1 LQKAGESKLGFNL
14 KRFFNFFRLLMK
26 SRRAALGMSLLVL
39 SVIVALL
46 SPIAYPLDPQR
57 TIVGGQFA
65 QPEWVMAFPE
75 GYYLSKNMVVI
86 NNPGFT
92 SPAALQEWSYAY
104 NQSQLSN
111 ISFSWS
117 SSGSDVK
124 SGSLQ
129 ISSASSSPAT
139 VNVTKTFHY
148 PYNGPPQKFVG
159 SFAVKAD
166 GASPSQ
172 PVQVKL
178 FVNTADRHYTFWSTN
193 ITQDG
198 QWLSP
203 KYSLD
208 STAEDF
214 RATLGLKGTTG
225 LTASS
230 VIFSSITDYT
240 FGFQA
245 TFYGPSKI
253 NVDNVNLKLYG
264 SAYGLLGTD
273 DLGNDLLAQNTWG
286 ARISLTVG
294 LLASFIGI
302 SLGLIVGLI
311 AGYKTGLVDE
321 VLMRTTDMVLV
332 IPALPLLLV
341 LIAVLGASIFN
352 IILVIGFL
360 GWMGFARII
369 RAQVLTLKERPFV
382 EAAKAAGAGT
392 RQILTRHVF
401 PNIISLTY
409 VNLAL
414 TVPAA
419 ILTESALAFLGLFD
433 PNTIS
438 WGRILD
444 NAEVAGSLSVWWWVI
459 PPGLGI
465 AIVSV
470 SFVLIGYALDEIF
483 NPKLRLR
490 R

>member
-1 LQKAGESKLGFNL
+1 
-14 KRFFNFFRLLMK
+14 
-26 SRRAALGMSLLVL
+26 
-39 SVIVALL
+39 
-46 SPIAYPLDPQR
+46 
-57 TIVGGQFA
+57 
-65 QPEWVMAFPE
+65 
-75 GYYLSKNMVVI
+75 
-86 NNPGFT
+86 
-92 SPAALQEWSYAY
+92 
-104 NQSQLSN
+104 
-111 ISFSWS
+111 
-117 SSGSDVK
+117 
-124 SGSLQ
+124 
-129 ISSASSSPAT
+129 
-139 VNVTKTFHY
+139 
-148 PYNGPPQKFVG
+148 
-159 SFAVKAD
+159 
-166 GASPSQ
+166 
-172 PVQVKL
+172 
-178 FVNTADRHYTFWSTN
+178 
-193 ITQDG
+193 
-198 QWLSP
+198 
-203 KYSLD
+203 
-208 STAEDF
+208 
-214 RATLGLKGTTG
+214 
-225 LTASS
+225 